1 MEETTIKIIMTKF
14 LKSLVTIR
22 DMMNNHLV
30 KKIIMKKN
38 ISITI
43 IIIKMDITKIHKRE
57 LSKNTKWLLRTEDLT
72 QSILRQL

>member
-57 LSKNTKWLLRTEDLT
+57 LSKNTKWLLQTEDLT

>member
-1 MEETTIKIIMTKF
+1 MEETTIKVIMTKF

-72 QSILRQL
+72 QRILRQL

>member
-1 MEETTIKIIMTKF
+1 MEGTTIKIIMTKF
-14 LKSLVTIR
+14 LKNLVTIR

-30 KKIIMKKN
+30 KMIIMKKN

-57 LSKNTKWLLRTEDLT
+57 LSKNTKWLLQTEDLT

>member
-1 MEETTIKIIMTKF
+1 MEGTTIKIIMTKF
-14 LKSLVTIR
+14 LKNLVTIR

>member
-30 KKIIMKKN
+30 KMIIMKKN

>member
-14 LKSLVTIR
+14 LKSLVTIG

>member
-1 MEETTIKIIMTKF
+1 MEGTTVKIIMTKF
-14 LKSLVTIR
+14 LKNLVTIR

-30 KKIIMKKN
+30 KMIIMKKN

-57 LSKNTKWLLRTEDLT
+57 LSKNTKWLLQTEDLT

>member
-1 MEETTIKIIMTKF
+1 MEGTTIKIIMTRF
-14 LKSLVTIR
+14 LKNLVTIR

-30 KKIIMKKN
+30 KMIIMKKN

>member
-72 QSILRQL
+72 QSILKQL

>member
-72 QSILRQL
+72 QNILRQL

>member
-72 QSILRQL
+72 QRILRQL

>member
-1 MEETTIKIIMTKF
+1 MEGTTIKIIMTKF
-14 LKSLVTIR
+14 LKNLVTIR

-30 KKIIMKKN
+30 KMIIMKKN

>member
-1 MEETTIKIIMTKF
+1 MEDTTIKIIMTKF

>member
-14 LKSLVTIR
+14 LKNLVTIR

-30 KKIIMKKN
+30 KMIIMKKN

>member
-43 IIIKMDITKIHKRE
+43 IIIKMDITKNHKRE